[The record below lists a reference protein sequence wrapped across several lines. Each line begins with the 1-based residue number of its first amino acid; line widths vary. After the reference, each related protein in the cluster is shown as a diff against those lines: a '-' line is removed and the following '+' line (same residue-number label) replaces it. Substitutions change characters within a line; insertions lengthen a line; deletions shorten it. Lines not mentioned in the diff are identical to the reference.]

1 MMPHVTLTSFEIL
14 NSHYMNNGI
23 GMSEIM
29 IQSAQLKKK
38 KNKKYLT
45 NYNGKNFKVA
55 SFLET

>member
-1 MMPHVTLTSFEIL
+1 
-14 NSHYMNNGI
+14 MNNGI

-55 SFLET
+55 SFLETW